1 MARYR
6 GDIGRHRGDLGA
18 VLRLISVRAGVGVG
32 VRVRV
37 RVEVRVRVG
46 VRVRVRYSAWMAASE
61 RQTAN
66 APTVQPIVELT
77 AVTPVRL

>member
-18 VLRLISVRAGVGVG
+18 VLRLISVRVGVGVG

-46 VRVRVRYSAWMAASE
+46 ARVSVRYSAWMAASD